1 MQEQH
6 HKFEDGGGGGGNA
19 FKGQYSK
26 NIKV

>member
-6 HKFEDGGGGGGNA
+6 HKFEDGGGVGGNA